1 MSWKAREYDFAARF
15 IELAGEVN
23 TAMPYHVVDSVAA
36 ALNERQKPLKG
47 SRIMVLGVA
56 YKKDVDDLRE
66 SPSLKIIEQLT
77 LRGAKVDY
85 NDPFFPQIPKLRH
98 YNLEGMKSMPM
109 DSKSLAGYDCVLIAT
124 DHTTYDYSMIVESS
138 QLVVDTRN
146 ATRRIA
152 RHRNKIVL
160 V

>member
-1 MSWKAREYDFAARF
+1 M
-15 IELAGEVN
+15 
-23 TAMPYHVVDSVAA
+23 
-36 ALNERQKPLKG
+36 
-47 SRIMVLGVA
+47 A
-56 YKKDVDDLRE
+56 YKKDVDDMRE

-77 LRGAKVDY
+77 IRGAKVEY
-85 NDPFFPQIPKLRH
+85 NDPHFAEIHKLRH
-98 YNLEGMKSMPM
+98 YNFQGMKSVPI
-109 DSKSLAGYDCVLIAT
+109 DAKSLAAYDCVLIAT
-124 DHTTYDYSMIVESS
+124 DHTSYDYSMIVDSS

>member
-1 MSWKAREYDFAARF
+1 M
-15 IELAGEVN
+15 
-23 TAMPYHVVDSVAA
+23 
-36 ALNERQKPLKG
+36 
-47 SRIMVLGVA
+47 
-56 YKKDVDDLRE
+56 RE

-85 NDPFFPQIPKLRH
+85 NDPHFPQIPKLRH
-98 YNLEGMKSMPM
+98 YNFEGMKSVPI
-109 DSKSLAGYDCVLIAT
+109 DSKTLAGYDCVLIAT
-124 DHTTYDYSMIVESS
+124 DHTAYDYSMVVESA

-152 RHRNKIVL
+152 RNRNKIVL